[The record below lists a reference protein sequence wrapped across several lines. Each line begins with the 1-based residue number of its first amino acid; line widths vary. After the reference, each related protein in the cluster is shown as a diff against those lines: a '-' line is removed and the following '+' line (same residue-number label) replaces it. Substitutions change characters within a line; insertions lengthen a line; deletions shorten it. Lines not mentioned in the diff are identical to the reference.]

1 MERKAG
7 MPAPAQDGV
16 DAMEIRMSKHLTSG
30 QRAWLRAEL
39 EQRQLQLD
47 RRLAEH
53 RGGGSRVERAREML
67 TQDDDDASQ
76 REGEREL
83 DQALTDFETQELR
96 EVNEALR
103 RMDGETFGQCDDCGT
118 EIPFDRLRAEP
129 WARRCV
135 PCEAAR
141 EQAAARHRV

>member
-1 MERKAG
+1 
-7 MPAPAQDGV
+7 
-16 DAMEIRMSKHLTSG
+16 MSNHLTAG

-39 EQRQLQLD
+39 EQRQQQLD

-53 RGGGSRVERAREML
+53 RGGASRVERAREML
-67 TQDDDDASQ
+67 TQDDDDAPQ

>member
-1 MERKAG
+1 
-7 MPAPAQDGV
+7 
-16 DAMEIRMSKHLTSG
+16 MSNHLTSG

-39 EQRQLQLD
+39 EQRQQQLD

-53 RGGGSRVERAREML
+53 RGGASRVEHAREML
-67 TQDDDDASQ
+67 TQDDDDAPQ

-103 RMDGETFGQCDDCGT
+103 RMDGQTFGQCDDCGT
-118 EIPFDRLRAEP
+118 GIPFDRLRAEP